1 MGTTFSFTLS
11 SKGGRMQAFLADN
24 PVLQNILDM
33 AAIIIPLSMLFAFC
47 GICILTVSGEVL
59 GVRRRRSFYGKCAMQ
74 LSMLGQGLGWTLL
87 VGGRV
92 WLYFLEQ
99 DIPNGSILVTFHEI
113 SWMVLGLSVIFSCIY
128 FLLWKTLASYPGI
141 HIGLGVICALQ
152 SVLALLLVLASLRT
166 LAVVNLPL
174 AEETTLLQ
182 VLVPVWGTE
191 YATSLCY
198 IPFLLLAMP
207 AAFGCVWLLLR
218 RKKDDYGRDHY
229 NTVLPWCAAWAR
241 NAWAIVWLLLL
252 AASVLELSPL
262 LQDGTLETADAVTA
276 GIRVL
281 LWLIPVLFWF
291 IAARSATPLRHKA
304 GLTVSLILSCLFM
317 LPFFM
322 GLSSWAPLP

>member
-252 AASVLELSPL
+252 AASGLELSPL

>member
-1 MGTTFSFTLS
+1 
-11 SKGGRMQAFLADN
+11 MQAFLADN

-47 GICILTVSGEVL
+47 GICILTVSGEIL
-59 GVRRRRSFYGKCAMQ
+59 GLRRRRSFYGKCAMQ

-99 DIPNGSILVTFHEI
+99 DIPGGSILIMAHEV
-113 SWMVLGLSVIFSCIY
+113 SWMVLGLSVIFSCVY

-141 HIGLGVICALQ
+141 HIGVGVVCALQ
-152 SVLALLLVLASLRT
+152 SVLALLLVLACLRIQ
-166 LAVVNLPL
+166 AVVNLTY
-174 AEETTLLQ
+174 AEETTITLLQ
-182 VLVPVWGTE
+182 VLMPVWGTE

-198 IPFLLLAMP
+198 VPFLLLAMP

-218 RKKDDYGRDHY
+218 RKKDDFGRDHY

-241 NAWAIVWLLLL
+241 NAWGIVWLLLL
-252 AASVLELSPL
+252 AASSLEIYPL
-262 LQDGTLETADAVTA
+262 LRGGTLETTDAVTA

-281 LWLIPVLFWF
+281 LWLIPVLLWF
-291 IAARSATPLRHKA
+291 MAARSATPLRHKA
-304 GLTVSLILSCLFM
+304 GLTVSLVVSCLFM

-322 GLSSWAPLP
+322 GLSSWTPLP

>member
-1 MGTTFSFTLS
+1 
-11 SKGGRMQAFLADN
+11 MQAFLADN

-47 GICILTVSGEVL
+47 GICILTVSGEIL
-59 GVRRRRSFYGKCAMQ
+59 GMRRRRSFYGKCAMQ

-99 DIPNGSILVTFHEI
+99 DIPSGSILIMFHEI

-128 FLLWKTLASYPGI
+128 FLLWKTLTPYPGI

-152 SVLALLLVLASLRT
+152 SVLALLLVLACLRT

-174 AEETTLLQ
+174 AEETTPLQ
-182 VLVPVWGTE
+182 VLMPVWGTE

-198 IPFLLLAMP
+198 IPFLMLAMP

-218 RKKDDYGRDHY
+218 RQKDDFGRDHY
-229 NTVLPWCAAWAR
+229 NTVIPWCAAWAR

-262 LQDGTLETADAVTA
+262 LQGGTLETADAVTA

-281 LWLIPVLFWF
+281 LWLIPVLLWF
-291 IAARSATPLRHKA
+291 MAARSATPLRHKA
-304 GLTVSLILSCLFM
+304 GLTVSLALSCLFM

>member
-1 MGTTFSFTLS
+1 
-11 SKGGRMQAFLADN
+11 
-24 PVLQNILDM
+24 
-33 AAIIIPLSMLFAFC
+33 
-47 GICILTVSGEVL
+47 
-59 GVRRRRSFYGKCAMQ
+59 MQ

-99 DIPNGSILVTFHEI
+99 DIPSGSILIMFHEI

-128 FLLWKTLASYPGI
+128 FLLWKTLAPYPGI

-152 SVLALLLVLASLRT
+152 SVLALLLVLACLRT

-174 AEETTLLQ
+174 AEETTPLQ
-182 VLVPVWGTE
+182 VLMPVWGTE

-198 IPFLLLAMP
+198 IPFLMLAMP

-218 RKKDDYGRDHY
+218 RQKDDFGRDHY
-229 NTVLPWCAAWAR
+229 NTVIPWCAAWAR

-262 LQDGTLETADAVTA
+262 LQGGTLETADAVTA

-281 LWLIPVLFWF
+281 LWLIPVLLWF
-291 IAARSATPLRHKA
+291 MAARSATPLRHKA
-304 GLTVSLILSCLFM
+304 GLTVSLVLSCLFM